1 MESNITFK
9 NQFNLVKTNDKTGD
23 FYTNKYSY
31 LNSPTTYGVEPVTP
45 ENMYPFNEFE
55 TLKKNKMSKYTGNR
69 RDNTIIIN
77 DYHSNIVGQYARPKK
92 ELDYM
97 FEPVVNLNALVG
109 DTRIVDKIGLNRYS
123 DNLKNKN
130 NEYPENTYIRA
141 ELIDGVPTT
150 FAIRPRE
157 KSLEELRGDGVN
169 SQRLDPNARLNQT
182 GMESEGI
189 SLDPK
194 TINITKFKIKSYR
207 DQESIDDLLRTTGV
221 ITRPEWRSLVKEPA
235 TDRSYFKSMEGPAM
249 ASVMREEMRNE
260 QAARPTVKEETIV
273 NTYQSNVVSSVPREE
288 YRNEQ
293 AARPTIKEELLDN
306 PILNPKPFTNN
317 AEYRNEQS
325 ARPTIRMDYISDV
338 PILNPKPFINNA
350 EYRNEQSANPT
361 IRMDYQSDVPILN
374 PKPFINNPEYR
385 NEQSARP
392 TIRMDYIDEIPVL
405 NPKPIVEKLQYHN
418 EQPTNPTLRE
428 VYNPYTMAGSNMAPG
443 IIVENNQS
451 AKPTLRENDME
462 YMGSAYN
469 NNASLLYE
477 NNQSA
482 RPTNRI
488 LTEENSFSGPGF
500 NQASSTY
507 KKYTDITRSG
517 VVEEVLAKD
526 YKGGEFSF
534 VPRNESRIQSNN
546 MVLNPTIEKSIDLT
560 NRDLMGGGTDRL
572 PQGTQ
577 NIGQYTDWN
586 RREKNG
592 IITGRV
598 RNVGVNYIQEI
609 PDTRGYNILQERSPI
624 NMYVPDTIN
633 NNPFINNILY
643 TGNNPKDI
651 IRENTIINDR
661 NYNRN

>member
-1 MESNITFK
+1 MENNITFK

-69 RDNTIIIN
+69 RDNSIVIN

-97 FEPVVNLNALVG
+97 FEPVVNLNALAG
-109 DTRIVDKIGLNRYS
+109 DTMILDKIGLNRYS

-130 NEYPENTYIRA
+130 NEFPENTYVRA

-150 FAIRPRE
+150 FAIRPKE
-157 KSLEELRGDGVN
+157 KTLEELRGDGIN
-169 SQRLDPNARLNQT
+169 SQRLDPNARLNET

-189 SLDPK
+189 SVDPK

-207 DQESIDDLLRTTGV
+207 DQETIDDLLRTTGV

-249 ASVMREEMRNE
+249 ASVMREEMRND
-260 QAARPTVKEETIV
+260 QAARPTIKEETII
-273 NTYQSNVVSSVPREE
+273 NTYLSNVVSSVPREE
-288 YRNEQ
+288 FRNEQ

-325 ARPTIRMDYISDV
+325 A
-338 PILNPKPFINNA
+338 
-350 EYRNEQSANPT
+350 NPT
-361 IRMDYQSDVPILN
+361 IRMDYQSDVPVLN
-374 PKPFINNPEYR
+374 PKPFINNPQYR

-392 TIRMDYIDEIPVL
+392 TIRMDYQSDVPVL

-462 YMGSAYN
+462 YMGTAYN
-469 NNASLLYE
+469 NNSSILYE
-477 NNQSA
+477 NNQPA

-526 YKGGEFSF
+526 YKGVEYSF

-546 MVLNPTIEKSIDLT
+546 MVLNPTIELSIDLT
-560 NRDLMGGGTDRL
+560 NRELMGGGTDKI
-572 PQGTQ
+572 PQGIQ
-577 NIGQYTDWN
+577 NIGAYTDWN

-598 RNVGVNYIQEI
+598 RNVGVNYIQEV

-624 NMYVPDTIN
+624 NTYVPDTIN
-633 NNPFINNILY
+633 TNPFINNILY
-643 TGNNPKDI
+643 TGTNPKDI
-651 IRENTIINDR
+651 IRDNTIINDR